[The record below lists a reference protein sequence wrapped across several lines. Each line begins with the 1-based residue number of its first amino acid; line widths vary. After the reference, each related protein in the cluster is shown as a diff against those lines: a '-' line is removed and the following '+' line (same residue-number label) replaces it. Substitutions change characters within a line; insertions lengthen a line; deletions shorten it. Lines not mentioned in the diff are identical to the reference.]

1 MTSSSKY
8 HEKSSHGLDIV
19 NKFEV
24 VEGGYFERRI
34 ISFEH
39 NNEARNFRLA
49 LGETRL
55 ESGHHLGA
63 TIGRGKAS
71 SEYVYLGLTIKGG
84 EYTRYN
90 GIPTGVG
97 NLHIFPEGIDILY
110 QSMGEGEWFTYAI
123 ARERLQEALNAYH
136 SGKIKLIPQQV
147 MTFPLKAENY
157 EQLKTMF
164 MDIRQM
170 ANKPGETELSEDVS
184 RMLSTAL
191 LNSFIEA
198 IFASE
203 SQADPIKPNSLAL
216 LHGQLIMATEQLI
229 LSGPENNLKLSDLAK
244 ATGYTLRALEFI
256 FKNSVGMSPKNWFW
270 NMRMNGAL
278 RDLMDAGPNVTVSD
292 VATKWGFQYLARF
305 SAQYRDIFGELPSKT
320 LSRARGKNK

>member
-1 MTSSSKY
+1 M
-8 HEKSSHGLDIV
+8 V

-34 ISFEH
+34 ISFEN
-39 NNEARNFRLA
+39 NNEAHNFRLS

-63 TIGRGKAS
+63 LIGRGKAS
-71 SEYVYLGLTIKGG
+71 SEYVYVGLTIKGG
-84 EYTRYN
+84 EHTRYN

-97 NLHIFPEGIDILY
+97 NLRIYPEGADILY
-110 QSMGEGEWFTYAI
+110 QSMGEAEWFTYAI
-123 ARERLQEALNAYH
+123 PRKKLQEALDEYDND
-136 SGKIKLIPQQV
+136 KIKLIPHQI

-157 EQLKTMF
+157 EQLKTLF
-164 MDIRQM
+164 LDIKQM
-170 ANKPGETELSEDVS
+170 AYKQGETELSEDVS
-184 RMLSTAL
+184 RMLSIAL
-191 LNSFIEA
+191 LNSFIRA

-203 SQADPIKPNSLAL
+203 GLADPIKPNSLTL

-229 LSGPENNLKLSDLAK
+229 LSGQENNLKLSDLAK

-256 FKNSVGMSPKNWFW
+256 FKNSVGMSPKNWFL

-278 RDLMDAGPNVTVSD
+278 RDLMDAGSNVTVSD
-292 VATKWGFQYLARF
+292 VATKWGFQHLARF
-305 SAQYRDIFGELPSKT
+305 SAQYRDTFGELPSKT